1 MADSEKIQVEIWSD
15 VQCPFCYMGKRQFEA
30 ALESFPGKDR
40 VEVTWRSYQLDPGLE
55 PRAGE
60 SIQAYLARKK
70 GMSLEQSQGLHAR
83 VAQSA
88 AALGLDYRFDT
99 MVVANSRA
107 AHRLI
112 QAAKARSL
120 GDRVE
125 EALFRAYF
133 TEGRDLGNQE
143 QLVALG
149 VAVGLSPDEA
159 TDAVEDPRG
168 TWDKLVAEE
177 IDLAQ
182 EFGSTGVPFFVFQRR
197 FAVTGAQ
204 GEETFLRVLDRVGSD
219 PGPRP

>member
-55 PRAGE
+55 PRVGE

-112 QAAKARSL
+112 QAAKARGL